1 MFLEIF
7 VQRLQEELSKQ
18 NISQSSLARK
28 IGLDRSSITHYLS
41 GKVQPSLIVLFRIA
55 EALDV
60 DADYLMGHTN
70 ERKRFG
76 GYTNQ
81 PTDYGTYVKFIGS
94 ATMSEI
100 VECCSILSDSDQ
112 MLILN
117 LVKRLASAY
126 ECP

>member
-55 EALDV
+55 EALEK
-60 DADYLMGHTN
+60 LFSLT
-70 ERKRFG
+70 
-76 GYTNQ
+76 
-81 PTDYGTYVKFIGS
+81 
-94 ATMSEI
+94 I
-100 VECCSILSDSDQ
+100 VIK
-112 MLILN
+112 
-117 LVKRLASAY
+117 V
-126 ECP
+126 

>member
-1 MFLEIF
+1 MFLEVF
-7 VQRLQEELSKQ
+7 VQRLRDELNKQ
-18 NISQSSLARK
+18 NISQSTLARK
-28 IGLDRSSITHYLS
+28 IGLDRSSITHYLN
-41 GKVQPSLIVLFRIA
+41 GKVQPSLLVLFRIA

-81 PTDYGTYVKFIGS
+81 PTDYGHYVKFLGS

-100 VECCSILSDSDQ
+100 VECCSILSDADQ
-112 MLILN
+112 ILILN
-117 LVKRLASAY
+117 IVKRLASAY

>member
-76 GYTNQ
+76 GYTNL
-81 PTDYGTYVKFIGS
+81 PTDCGNYVKFLGS
-94 ATMSEI
+94 TTMTEI
-100 VECCSILSDSDQ
+100 IECCSILSDADQ
-112 MLILN
+112 R
-117 LVKRLASAY
+117 LVLDLARRLASEY
-126 ECP
+126 QCP